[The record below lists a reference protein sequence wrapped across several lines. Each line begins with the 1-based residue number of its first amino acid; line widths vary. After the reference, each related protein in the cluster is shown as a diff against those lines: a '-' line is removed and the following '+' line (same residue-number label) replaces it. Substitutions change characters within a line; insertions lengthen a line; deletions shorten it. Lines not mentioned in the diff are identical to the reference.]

1 MELAH
6 AVVLVADDD
15 PGIRMLL
22 AEVLSDEGYGT
33 VPCRS
38 EEEAIETLQTSIP
51 DLAILDMQMEDILS
65 GLRVLTYIR
74 NDPALTQMP
83 VIMYS
88 ANSVLLRTLIPQI
101 EARDAVALAKPFN
114 IDALVTLVRSLLD
127 RREREAQ

>member
-1 MELAH
+1 MERAH

-22 AEVLSDEGYGT
+22 ADVLSDEGYET

-38 EEEAIETLQTSIP
+38 EAEAIETLRTRVP
-51 DLAILDMQMEDILS
+51 DLAVLDMQMEDVLS

-74 NDPALTQMP
+74 SDPALTHIP

-88 ANSVLLRTLIPQI
+88 ANSVLLRALIPQI

-114 IDALVTLVRSLLD
+114 IDILVALVRSLLN
-127 RREREAQ
+127 RRDREAP